1 MIRLQHRD
9 IEYLKLLGRFG
20 VLNKFTVDK
29 HYGFHMQ
36 YSRFRRKKLAD
47 AGYILKNQKIS
58 YLSSDG
64 KEYVRSLGVE
74 PRNISGDKRA
84 RDRIA
89 KIAEIL
95 IPLKGIYKIY
105 PSWELKKEYADMKLM
120 YYGKIINPLT
130 FSEYYIYNLGKL
142 SEKPSKGAIALKKRL
157 IKNIREEII
166 QKSREGLFD
175 RVIIFAENGLTMQL
189 YKEELRTLEVKEQLL
204 LPLTDY
210 GLNFLNFYGVKN
222 INAMAT
228 ELVYGDVNFSKSNF
242 VFADYVT
249 SDGINV
255 VIMISNDMEKLVKLK
270 QYRTMF
276 EYNSASVR
284 AKIEIVC
291 LEEQKETLERE
302 LPGIKIRTVN
312 LEDLKEGDS

>member
-1 MIRLQHRD
+1 MIRLQERD
-9 IEYLKLLGRFG
+9 KKYLKLLARYG
-20 VLNKFTVDK
+20 VLSKLTVDK
-29 HYGFHMQ
+29 IYGMKMR
-36 YSRFRRKKLAD
+36 YARYRRKNLAD
-47 AGYILKNQKIS
+47 AGYILKNNSFS
-58 YLSSDG
+58 YIGSEG
-64 KEYVRSLGVE
+64 KKYVNSIGMSV
-74 PRNISGDKRA
+74 RNINGDR
-84 RDRIA
+84 RTRNRIA

-95 IPLKGIYKIY
+95 IPLEKVYKIY

-130 FSEYYIYNLGKL
+130 FSEYYIYNLGRL
-142 SEKPSKGAIALKKRL
+142 SENPSKGAVTLKKRL

-175 RVIIFAENGLTMQL
+175 RIIVFAENGLTMQL

-210 GLNFLNFYGVKN
+210 GLNLLNLYGVKN
-222 INAMAT
+222 VNAMAT
-228 ELVYGDVNFSKSNF
+228 ELVYGDVNFSKSNL

-249 SDGINV
+249 SDGVNV
-255 VIMISNDMEKLVKLK
+255 VTMINNDMEKLVKLK

-276 EYNSASVR
+276 EYNSTSVR
-284 AKIEIVC
+284 AKIEVVC
-291 LEEQKETLERE
+291 LEEQKDTLERE

-312 LEDLKEGDS
+312 LEDLKEGDN

>member
-1 MIRLQHRD
+1 MIRLQQRD

-20 VLNKFTVDK
+20 VLNKSTVDK
-29 HYGFHMQ
+29 HYGLHIQ
-36 YSRFRRKKLAD
+36 YSRYRRKKLAD

-64 KEYVRSLGVE
+64 KEYVRGLGIE

-84 RDRIA
+84 RNRIA

-95 IPLKGIYKIY
+95 ISLEKVYKIY
-105 PSWELKKEYADMKLM
+105 PSWEMKNSFADMKLL
-120 YYGKIINPLT
+120 YYGKIVNPLNS
-130 FSEYYIYNLGKL
+130 SEYYIYNLGKL
-142 SEKPSKGAIALKKRL
+142 NENPSKGAVTLKKRL
-157 IKNIREEII
+157 VKNIREEII

-175 RVIIFAENGLTMQL
+175 SVIIFAEDGLTMNL
-189 YKEELRTLEVKEQLL
+189 YKEELRTLEVKEQVL

-210 GLNFLNFYGVKN
+210 GLSLLNLYGVKDVN
-222 INAMAT
+222 YVAAK
-228 ELVYGDVNFSKSNF
+228 LVYGNVNLSKSSF
-242 VFADYVT
+242 IFADYVT
-249 SDGINV
+249 SDGVNIITMIN
-255 VIMISNDMEKLVKLK
+255 NDMEKLVKLK

-284 AKIEIVC
+284 AKIEVVC
-291 LEEQKETLERE
+291 LEEQEETLEKE

-312 LEDLKEGDS
+312 LEDLKLRR